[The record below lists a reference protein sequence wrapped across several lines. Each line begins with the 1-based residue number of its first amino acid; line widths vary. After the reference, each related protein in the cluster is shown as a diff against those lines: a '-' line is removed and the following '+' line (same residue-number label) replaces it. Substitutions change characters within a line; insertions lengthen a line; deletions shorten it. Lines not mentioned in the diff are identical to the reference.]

1 MFSQQVTPLHLA
13 RINDDAATSIDVSA
27 VRNDVYLGPGYH
39 VIRQF
44 LPEREVK
51 SLASHWC
58 RRTNRIVRRYIKR
71 KCCMTGARTS
81 PI

>member
-39 VIRQF
+39 VVV
-44 LPEREVK
+44 PEKAANEYCTIIFG
-51 SLASHWC
+51 SGADMFC
-58 RRTNRIVRRYIKR
+58 VR
-71 KCCMTGARTS
+71 
-81 PI
+81 